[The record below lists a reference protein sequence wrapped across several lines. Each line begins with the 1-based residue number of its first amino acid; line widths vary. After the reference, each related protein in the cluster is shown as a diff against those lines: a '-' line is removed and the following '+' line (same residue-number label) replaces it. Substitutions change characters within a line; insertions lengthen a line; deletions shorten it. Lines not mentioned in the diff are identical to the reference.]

1 MMSTL
6 SKVGYKGGRK
16 SYKESYDEKGLE
28 DFEDVHPQG
37 SHAAISSVDEEM
49 LESMIWIYNICL
61 FMAALQRYKEDQIV
75 SHYYSKT

>member
-49 LESMIWIYNICL
+49 FESMIWIYNICL
-61 FMAALQRYKEDQIV
+61 FMAAL
-75 SHYYSKT
+75 